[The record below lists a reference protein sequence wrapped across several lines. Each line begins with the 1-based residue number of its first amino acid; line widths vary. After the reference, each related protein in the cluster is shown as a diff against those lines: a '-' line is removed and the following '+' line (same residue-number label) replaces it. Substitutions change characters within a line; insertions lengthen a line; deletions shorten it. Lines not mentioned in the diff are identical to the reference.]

1 MSYLDALNWR
11 YATKKMDPTKAVPA
25 DTVER
30 ILEAAR
36 LAPTSSG
43 LQPFVV
49 LLVTNPEVKARL
61 AAACYGQKQVVDA
74 SHVLVFAAWDTY
86 TSERITEAYELMAAE
101 RGGMT
106 PGMMTYRDG
115 LLASYPNRPAEGN
128 YHHAAKQAYLALGFS
143 MAAAAMEGVDC
154 TPMEGFDPAAVNEV
168 LGLTAKDLRVAT
180 VLPLGYRDAANDWL
194 ANLKKVRRARKD
206 FVIDVG

>member
-11 YATKKMDPTKAVPA
+11 YATKKMDPTQAVPA
-25 DTVER
+25 ETVER
-30 ILEAAR
+30 IVEAAR

-49 LLVTNPEVKARL
+49 LLVTNPEMKTRL
-61 AAACYGQKQVVDA
+61 SAACYGQKQVVDA

-86 TSERITEAYELMAAE
+86 TSERITAAYELMAAE

-106 PGMMTYRDG
+106 PGMMAYRDG
-115 LLASYPNRPAEGN
+115 LLASYPNRSAEEN

-143 MAAAAMEGVDC
+143 MSAAAMEGVDS
-154 TPMEGFDPAAVNEV
+154 TPMEGFDPAAVDEV
-168 LGLTAKDLRVAT
+168 LGLTEKGLRVAT